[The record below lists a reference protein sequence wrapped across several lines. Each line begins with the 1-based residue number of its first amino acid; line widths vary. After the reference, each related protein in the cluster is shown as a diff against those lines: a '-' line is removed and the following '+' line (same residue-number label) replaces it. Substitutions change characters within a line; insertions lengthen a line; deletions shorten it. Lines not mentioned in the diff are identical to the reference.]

1 MKMEISHSGGLP
13 KVAWVQETPE
23 TGATKGGQTDKYVI
37 IGFVAIGA
45 VVGLFKGDF
54 AFIFMLIG
62 AGAGL
67 ILSIIGLAMHHKE
80 HGQAADYYDPI
91 LTKQYCEAALVSR
104 GGKLMFTWS
113 LKGRKMQDSF
123 ELPYA
128 EVSEL
133 VVGGFNEWFGGM
145 KGGKRYHESR
155 VIVMPLRDGRVFRLA
170 NHAGAQADVT
180 RLHAMLT
187 MHFIEP
193 RDERLRALNSAAR
206 QAMGSSESGVPE
218 RL

>member
-1 MKMEISHSGGLP
+1 MKMEVSQTAGLP
-13 KVAWVQETPE
+13 KVAWVQTTPE
-23 TGATKGGQTDKYVI
+23 TGRTVGGMQAQWTFIAFSVI
-37 IGFVAIGA
+37 GALIGLYNGGDIAFMVVGAIGGCCFA
-45 VVGLFKGDF
+45 LF
-54 AFIFMLIG
+54 
-62 AGAGL
+62 
-67 ILSIIGLAMHHKE
+67 AMAEHHKQ
-80 HGQAADYYDPI
+80 HGPGANDNDPI
-91 LTKQYCEAALVSR
+91 LAKQYCEAALVKR
-104 GGKLMFTWS
+104 GGELMFIWS
-113 LKGRKMQDSF
+113 LKGKKMKDSF

-128 EVSEL
+128 DVSEL
-133 VVGGFNEWFGGM
+133 VVGSFNEWFGGM

-193 RDERLRALNSAAR
+193 RDERLRALNSTAR